1 MMELDAQT
9 IVANQSLAEAL
20 DRLDVVKNIADNTDV
35 LSTTEKMNLRD
46 AVRTLERIESRLM
59 TIMTK
64 RQKGDY
70 A

>member
-1 MMELDAQT
+1 MELDAQT

>member
-59 TIMTK
+59 TIMAK